1 MGPCVAG
8 GAYLPVMCDK
18 YIIVEGA
25 SMFLA
30 GPALVKAAIG
40 QEIDTDKLGDAV
52 DGGGGGNIDI
62 TPIVMAIQGLQGDVV
77 AMKTEL
83 KTSIDSSSKTIASEV
98 VTGMDKATG

>member
-40 QEIDTDKLGDAV
+40 QEIDQDTLGGATTHSTISGIADYHEKDDISAIDRIRTVV
-52 DGGGGGNIDI
+52 DNINIDKKNI
-62 TPIVMAIQGLQGDVV
+62 LI
-77 AMKTEL
+77 KT
-83 KTSIDSSSKTIASEV
+83 KVI
-98 VTGMDKATG
+98 

>member
-40 QEIDTDKLGDAV
+40 QEIDQDTLGGATTHSTISGIADYHEKDDISAIDRIRTVV
-52 DGGGGGNIDI
+52 DNINIDKKI
-62 TPIVMAIQGLQGDVV
+62 FNKNKSYLNPDIKHLN
-77 AMKTEL
+77 
-83 KTSIDSSSKTIASEV
+83 
-98 VTGMDKATG
+98 